1 MLKCKIN
8 REFNIYDAEQLFDK
22 NINFK
27 ISLGGG
33 VHFSNALIYN
43 RDSINFKDYNDE
55 EYRSTLLSYSL
66 FCIRR
71 KERI

>member
-8 REFNIYDAEQLFDK
+8 REKKCKIIQKFTIYDIEQMFDK

-33 VHFSNALIYN
+33 GAF
-43 RDSINFKDYNDE
+43 F
-55 EYRSTLLSYSL
+55 
-66 FCIRR
+66 
-71 KERI
+71 

>member
-8 REFNIYDAEQLFDK
+8 PEFNIYNIKQVFDK

-33 VHFSNALIYN
+33 GAFLKCTNI
-43 RDSINFKDYNDE
+43 
-55 EYRSTLLSYSL
+55 
-66 FCIRR
+66 
-71 KERI
+71 

>member
-8 REFNIYDAEQLFDK
+8 AEFNIYNVEQVFDK

-33 VHFSNALIYN
+33 GAFLKCTNI
-43 RDSINFKDYNDE
+43 
-55 EYRSTLLSYSL
+55 
-66 FCIRR
+66 
-71 KERI
+71 

>member
-8 REFNIYDAEQLFDK
+8 REFDIYNTEQTFDK

-33 VHFSNALIYN
+33 GAF
-43 RDSINFKDYNDE
+43 FKCTNM
-55 EYRSTLLSYSL
+55 
-66 FCIRR
+66 
-71 KERI
+71 

>member
-8 REFNIYDAEQLFDK
+8 PEFNVHNAKQMFGK

-33 VHFSNALIYN
+33 GAFI
-43 RDSINFKDYNDE
+43 
-55 EYRSTLLSYSL
+55 
-66 FCIRR
+66 
-71 KERI
+71 